1 LVVPAD
7 VRERAG
13 WEAGTPLV
21 LIETD
26 DSVVLLTRGQRR
38 DRVRLELS
46 GLDLVGE
53 LLRER
58 RDGTHRG
65 RDLRCSE
72 LD

>member
-26 DSVVLLTRGQRR
+26 DSVVLLTRGQLR

>member
-1 LVVPAD
+1 MPAD

-26 DSVVLLTRGQRR
+26 DSVVLLTRGQLR